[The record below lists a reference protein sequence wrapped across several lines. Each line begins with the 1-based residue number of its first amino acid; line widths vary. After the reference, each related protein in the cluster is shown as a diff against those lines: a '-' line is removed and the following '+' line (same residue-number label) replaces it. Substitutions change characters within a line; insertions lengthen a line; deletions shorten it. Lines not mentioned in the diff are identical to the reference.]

1 MSELEM
7 MKQNYPN
14 LMKLFSDDDLDE
26 RRYFVVV
33 DPNVEDEADEADVF
47 DPTEYNW
54 MIFFPERVKD
64 ALGDELF
71 STIYSELESL
81 DMVEDILD
89 DGEDLFGIQCGE
101 DEEVIADR
109 VMKIL
114 DRLAQRRL
122 EEIV

>member
-109 VMKIL
+109 VMKML

-122 EEIV
+122 EEIG